1 MISNHGLLKWI
12 KARVTWQLGL
22 GLLLSLMLH
31 LCVLSQSGWISLFSG
46 EDDVP
51 SVLQA
56 RLVIP
61 PPPPVAST
69 PAPPPAPAVKKASP
83 GPDALPDTAVD
94 VAQQPLPALPE
105 APVSDT
111 VQPETETEMQAED
124 ETRVA
129 ELEQAV
135 DAAEQPAPYQ
145 QVSTHYEVFVNGETS
160 AAGTASIEYAV
171 TPDQQYTLA
180 WTVEGRGLLKL
191 LYPKLVQESR
201 GAVGPRGLKPAYYR
215 YAFGSRADKSYEAS
229 FDWETRL
236 LTLKTGKGEQ
246 SHDLPA
252 NTLDILSFMYQFMF
266 VPPLQEMHV
275 ALTNGKR
282 LGEYD
287 YAFEGEESLQ
297 LGEQTVQTL
306 HIAHSRGDT
315 DEKIELWLASEYRY
329 VPVKIRKVEKNG
341 MVIEQV
347 ATQIQAR

>member
-1 MISNHGLLKWI
+1 MISMLKWI
-12 KARVTWQLGL
+12 KARVSWQLGL
-22 GLLLSLMLH
+22 GLLLSLIVH

-46 EDDVP
+46 DDDAP

-61 PPPPVAST
+61 PTPPAASTPVPPPVRI
-69 PAPPPAPAVKKASP
+69 PAPAVKKA
-83 GPDALPDTAVD
+83 LPVPPVPESAI
-94 VAQQPLPALPE
+94 AQQQPPALPE
-105 APVSDT
+105 APISDT
-111 VQPETETEMQAED
+111 AQPDTETAMQAED

-129 ELEQAV
+129 ELDQAV
-135 DAAEQPAPYQ
+135 DDAEQPAPYQ

-160 AAGTASIEYAV
+160 AAGKASIDYAV
-171 TPDQQYTLA
+171 TPDQQYTLT

-215 YAFGSRADKSYEAS
+215 YAFGSRADKAYEAR

-287 YAFEGEESLQ
+287 YAFEGEEPLQ
-297 LGEQTVQTL
+297 LGELTVQTI

-315 DEKIELWLASEYRY
+315 DEKIELWLASDYRY